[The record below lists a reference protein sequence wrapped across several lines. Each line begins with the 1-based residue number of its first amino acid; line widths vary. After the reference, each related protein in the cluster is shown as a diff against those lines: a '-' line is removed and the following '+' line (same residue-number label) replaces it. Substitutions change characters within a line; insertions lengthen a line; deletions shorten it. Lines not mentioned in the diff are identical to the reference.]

1 MTGAMDPVARA
12 RHGFAA
18 CVHAAAFVALLVAA
32 RDVQPF
38 GDYVEQFWYE
48 GIELTAR
55 KWYYS
60 CVGQCADEDK
70 SFFVV
75 PPRGATNVDVLGLG
89 VGLPGLA
96 SVSRGAAAPRP
107 RDSLRLRGFAASRP
121 RSGRETHCRF
131 AASRLRGFA
140 A

>member
-1 MTGAMDPVARA
+1 MDPVTTA

-18 CVHAAAFVALLVAA
+18 LVHACAFVALFVAA
-32 RDVQPF
+32 RDAQPL
-38 GDYVEQFWYE
+38 GDYVKQFWYE
-48 GIELTAR
+48 GIAFTTR

-75 PPRGATNVDVLGLG
+75 APRGATNIDVLGLG

-96 SVSRGAAAPRP
+96 SVSLSAAA
-107 RDSLRLRGFAASRP
+107 AA
-121 RSGRETHCRF
+121 
-131 AASRLRGFA
+131 A
-140 A
+140 